1 MASGRLRNFSL
12 VVSGWLF
19 ASSAFALVLEFDPV
33 LQSGSRYEYNY
44 SLTNDESFDISALTI
59 FFEAD
64 SYQNLQMLGSPANWD
79 PLVVEPDPFFG
90 DGYVDWATYAVPI
103 ASGETLSGFRVAFDW
118 IGGGTGPFDSQYY
131 EIYDPTTFDLLISGD
146 SIRSSSPPVE
156 VPEPSMLWLLL
167 TGLAGIAF
175 ARSRLDARKAA
186 QG

>member
-19 ASSAFALVLEFDPV
+19 ASYAFALVLEFDPV
-33 LQSGSRYEYNY
+33 IQSGSHYEYSY
-44 SLTNDESFDISALTI
+44 SLTNDESFDVNALTI

-64 SYQNLQMLGSPANWD
+64 SYQNLQILGSPADWD
-79 PLVVEPDPFFG
+79 PLVVDPDPFFG
-90 DGYVDWATYAVPI
+90 DGYADWATYTLPI

-118 IGGGTGPFDSQYY
+118 IGVGAGPFDSQYF
-131 EIYDPTTFDLLISGD
+131 EIYDPNTFDLLISGD
-146 SIRSSSPPVE
+146 TIRSSSPPVE

-167 TGLAGIAF
+167 TGLAGIVF
-175 ARSRLDARKAA
+175 ARSSSVARKAA